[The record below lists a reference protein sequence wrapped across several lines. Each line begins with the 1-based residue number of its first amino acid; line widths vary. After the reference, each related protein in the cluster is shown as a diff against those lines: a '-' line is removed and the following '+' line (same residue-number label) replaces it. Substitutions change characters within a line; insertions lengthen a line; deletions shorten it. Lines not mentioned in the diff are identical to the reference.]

1 MMPHPW
7 NRWSRFL
14 YLAYSRARSVFPSDG
29 KGRNAARRCPTL
41 ARCSHS
47 MPAQR
52 FAPPSEVPGLAAR
65 RIAADILDGVL
76 HKHRTLD
83 EQLDG
88 AAAHPGLKALSDRDR
103 ALMRRLVATI
113 LRRLGTLG
121 HLLSRLL
128 DRGIPTDAPR
138 AQSALLIGAAQI
150 LWMDVPDHA
159 AVDLSVRLVQSDR
172 RAAKYAGLVNAVLRR
187 CAREGG
193 GLIDEVKAQS
203 LDLPPWMMA
212 RWIAHYGEATA
223 REMASAIANE
233 PSLDLT
239 VKSDTEQWATRL
251 HGETLPTGTV
261 RTLLQGSVTML
272 PGFTEGHWWVQDA
285 AAALP
290 ARLFGDVAG
299 KSIAD
304 LCAAPGGKT
313 AQLAHAGARVTAV
326 DRSPGRMARL
336 RDNLAR
342 LALEAETV
350 VADAAEWQ
358 GGTGGEGFDGI
369 LVDAPCTSTGTIRR
383 HPDVGWLRQESDI
396 APLAAAQKRLL
407 QKSVALLK
415 PGGMLIYCTCSL
427 EPEEGEQT
435 VSALLASDPTMRLL
449 PIEASEVAGLGEIV
463 TVDGDLRTLPC
474 HLPHRDPRLGG
485 LDGFYAARL
494 VKS

>member
-1 MMPHPW
+1 MPP
-7 NRWSRFL
+7 SRF
-14 YLAYSRARSVFPSDG
+14 AV
-29 KGRNAARRCPTL
+29 
-41 ARCSHS
+41 
-47 MPAQR
+47 
-52 FAPPSEVPGLAAR
+52 PSEVPGLAAR

-83 EQLDG
+83 DQLDG
-88 AAAHPGLKALSDRDR
+88 AGAHPGLKALADRDR

-187 CAREGG
+187 CAREGQP
-193 GLIDEVKAQS
+193 LIEEVKSQT
-203 LDLPPWMMA
+203 LDVPPWLLT
-212 RWIAHYGEATA
+212 RWIGAYGETTA
-223 REMASAIANE
+223 REMARAIGHE
-233 PSLDLT
+233 PSLDIT
-239 VKSDTEQWATRL
+239 VKTDAAQWASRL
-251 HGETLPTGTV
+251 HGEALPTGTV

-272 PGFTEGHWWVQDA
+272 PGFSEGQWWVQDA

-299 KSIAD
+299 KSIVD

-313 AQLAHAGARVTAV
+313 AQLAYAGARVTAV
-326 DRSPGRMARL
+326 DRSPARMARL

-342 LALEAETV
+342 LSLQADDV
-350 VADAAEWQ
+350 VTDAAEWQ
-358 GGTGGEGFDGI
+358 GSGNGGYDGV

-383 HPDVGWLRQESDI
+383 HPDVAWLRQEADI
-396 APLAAAQKRLL
+396 AALSALQKRLL
-407 QKSVALLK
+407 QKAVALLK
-415 PGGMLIYCTCSL
+415 PGGTLVYCTCSL
-427 EPEEGEQT
+427 ETEEGEQA
-435 VSALLASDPTMRLL
+435 VASLLATEPGMRRV
-449 PIEASEVAGLGEIV
+449 PVEADEVAGLSEIV
-463 TVDGDLRTLPC
+463 TASGDLRTLPC
-474 HLPHRDPRLGG
+474 HLPHDDPRLGG

-494 VKS
+494 VKT

>member
-1 MMPHPW
+1 MPPQ
-7 NRWSRFL
+7 R
-14 YLAYSRARSVFPSDG
+14 
-29 KGRNAARRCPTL
+29 L
-41 ARCSHS
+41 AR
-47 MPAQR
+47 PA
-52 FAPPSEVPGLAAR
+52 EVPGLAAR

-83 EQLDG
+83 DQLDG
-88 AAAHPGLKALSDRDR
+88 AAAHPALKTLADRDR

-187 CAREGG
+187 CAREGA
-193 GLIDEVKAQS
+193 GLVDEVKNET
-203 LDLPPWMMA
+203 LDIPPWLLK

-223 REMASAIANE
+223 KGMAHAILHE

-239 VKSDTEQWATRL
+239 VKSDPAQWATRL
-251 HGETLPTGTV
+251 HGEQLPTGTV

-272 PGFTEGHWWVQDA
+272 PGFSEGAWWVQDA

-290 ARLFGDVAG
+290 ARLFGDIKG
-299 KSIAD
+299 KTIVD
-304 LCAAPGGKT
+304 FCAAPGGKT
-313 AQLAHAGARVTAV
+313 AQLAQAGARVIAL
-326 DRSPGRMARL
+326 DRSPARVARL
-336 RDNLAR
+336 KDNMTR
-342 LALEAETV
+342 LSLETEAIV
-350 VADAAEWQ
+350 VDATEWQ
-358 GGTGGEGFDGI
+358 GDGGGFDGI
-369 LVDAPCTSTGTIRR
+369 LIDAPCTSTGTIRR
-383 HPDVGWLRQESDI
+383 HPDVAWLRQEADI
-396 APLAAAQKRLL
+396 AALGPLQKRLL
-407 QKSVALLK
+407 QKAAGLLK
-415 PGGMLIYCTCSL
+415 VGGTLVYCTCSL
-427 EPEEGEQT
+427 EPEEGEAAVT
-435 VSALLASDPTMRLL
+435 ALLSAESGLKRA
-449 PIEASEVAGLGEIV
+449 PIAPDEVAGLAEIINPQ
-463 TVDGDLRTLPC
+463 GDLRTLPS
-474 HLPHRDPRLGG
+474 HLAHADPRLGG

>member
-1 MMPHPW
+1 MPQLFSIQGMSRTSRSTFP
-7 NRWSRFL
+7 RYFRSMPPSRF
-14 YLAYSRARSVFPSDG
+14 AV
-29 KGRNAARRCPTL
+29 
-41 ARCSHS
+41 
-47 MPAQR
+47 
-52 FAPPSEVPGLAAR
+52 PSEVPGLAAR

-83 EQLDG
+83 DQLDG
-88 AAAHPGLKALSDRDR
+88 AGAHPGLKALADRDR

-113 LRRLGTLG
+113 LRRLGSLG

-128 DRGIPTDAPR
+128 DRGVPTDAPR

-187 CAREGG
+187 CAREGQA
-193 GLIDEVKAQS
+193 LIDEVKSQT
-203 LDLPPWMMA
+203 LDLPPWLVA
-212 RWIAHYGEATA
+212 RWTAHYGEATA
-223 REMASAIANE
+223 KQMADAISHE

-239 VKSDTEQWATRL
+239 VKSDAPHWATRL

-261 RTLLQGSVTML
+261 RTLLQGAVTML
-272 PGFTEGHWWVQDA
+272 PGFSDGQWWVQDA

-290 ARLFGDVAG
+290 ARLFGDIKG
-299 KSIAD
+299 KAIAD

-313 AQLAHAGARVTAV
+313 AQLAYAGADVTAL
-326 DRSPGRMARL
+326 DRSPSRMARL

-342 LALEAETV
+342 LSLKANEV
-350 VADAAEWQ
+350 VTDAAEWP
-358 GGTGGEGFDGI
+358 GHGAGFDGI

-383 HPDVGWLRQESDI
+383 HPDVAWLRQEADI
-396 APLAAAQKRLL
+396 AALSALQKRLL
-407 QKSVALLK
+407 QRAVTLLK
-415 PGGMLIYCTCSL
+415 PRGTLVYCTCSL
-427 EPEEGEQT
+427 EPEEGEQAIST
-435 VSALLASDPTMRLL
+435 LLSDEPGLRRV
-449 PIEASEVAGLGEIV
+449 PIEAGEVAGLSEII
-463 TVDGDLRTLPC
+463 TQEGDLRTLPC
-474 HLPHRDPRLGG
+474 HLPHEDPRLAG

>member
-1 MMPHPW
+1 MPA
-7 NRWSRFL
+7 SRF
-14 YLAYSRARSVFPSDG
+14 
-29 KGRNAARRCPTL
+29 AA
-41 ARCSHS
+41 
-47 MPAQR
+47 
-52 FAPPSEVPGLAAR
+52 PSEVPGLAAR

-83 EQLDG
+83 DQLDG
-88 AAAHPGLKALSDRDR
+88 AGAHPGLKALADRDR

-187 CAREGG
+187 CAREGQP
-193 GLIDEVKAQS
+193 LIDEVKAQT
-203 LDLPPWMMA
+203 LDIPPWMLA
-212 RWIAHYGEATA
+212 RWISAYGETTA
-223 REMASAIANE
+223 RKMALAIGHE
-233 PSLDLT
+233 PSLDIT
-239 VKSDTEQWATRL
+239 VKSDAAQWATRL

-272 PGFTEGHWWVQDA
+272 PGFAEGQWWVQDA

-290 ARLFGDVAG
+290 ARLFGDVSG
-299 KSIAD
+299 NRIVD

-313 AQLAHAGARVTAV
+313 AQLAHAGADVTAV
-326 DRSPGRMARL
+326 DRSPARMARL

-342 LALEAETV
+342 LSLQAKDV
-350 VADAAEWQ
+350 VADAVEWD
-358 GGTGGEGFDGI
+358 GGDGSFDGV

-383 HPDVGWLRQESDI
+383 HPDVAWLRQEGDI
-396 APLAAAQKRLL
+396 AALSGLQARLL
-407 QKSVALLK
+407 KKAVALLK
-415 PGGMLIYCTCSL
+415 PGGTLVYCTCSL
-427 EPEEGEQT
+427 EPEEGEQA
-435 VSALLASDPTMRLL
+435 VAALLATESGVRRAPVAAD
-449 PIEASEVAGLGEIV
+449 EVSGLSEIV
-463 TVDGDLRTLPC
+463 TRDGDLRTLPC
-474 HLPHRDPRLGG
+474 HLPHADPRLGG

>member
-1 MMPHPW
+1 MPPQ
-7 NRWSRFL
+7 R
-14 YLAYSRARSVFPSDG
+14 
-29 KGRNAARRCPTL
+29 L
-41 ARCSHS
+41 AR
-47 MPAQR
+47 PA
-52 FAPPSEVPGLAAR
+52 EVPGLAAR

-83 EQLDG
+83 DQLDG
-88 AAAHPGLKALSDRDR
+88 AAAHPALKTLADRDR

-187 CAREGG
+187 CAREGA
-193 GLIDEVKAQS
+193 GLVDEVKNET
-203 LDLPPWMMA
+203 LDIPPWLLK

-223 REMASAIANE
+223 KAMAHAILHE

-239 VKSDTEQWATRL
+239 VKSDPAQWATRL
-251 HGETLPTGTV
+251 HGEQLPTGTV

-272 PGFTEGHWWVQDA
+272 PGFSEGAWWVQDA

-290 ARLFGDVAG
+290 ARLFGDIKG
-299 KSIAD
+299 KTIVD
-304 LCAAPGGKT
+304 FCAAPGGKT
-313 AQLAHAGARVTAV
+313 AQLAQAGARVIAL
-326 DRSPGRMARL
+326 DRSPARVARL
-336 RDNLAR
+336 KDNMTR
-342 LALEAETV
+342 LSLEAEAIV
-350 VADAAEWQ
+350 VDATEWQ
-358 GGTGGEGFDGI
+358 SDDGGFDGI
-369 LVDAPCTSTGTIRR
+369 LIDAPCTSTGTIRR
-383 HPDVGWLRQESDI
+383 HPDVAWLRQEADI
-396 APLAAAQKRLL
+396 ASLGPLQKRLL
-407 QKSVALLK
+407 QRAAGLLK
-415 PGGMLIYCTCSL
+415 PGGTLVYCTCSL
-427 EPEEGEQT
+427 EPEEGEAAVT
-435 VSALLASDPTMRLL
+435 ALLSAESGLKRA
-449 PIEASEVAGLGEIV
+449 PIAPDEVAGLAEIINPQ
-463 TVDGDLRTLPC
+463 GDLRTLPS
-474 HLPHRDPRLGG
+474 HLAHADPRLGG